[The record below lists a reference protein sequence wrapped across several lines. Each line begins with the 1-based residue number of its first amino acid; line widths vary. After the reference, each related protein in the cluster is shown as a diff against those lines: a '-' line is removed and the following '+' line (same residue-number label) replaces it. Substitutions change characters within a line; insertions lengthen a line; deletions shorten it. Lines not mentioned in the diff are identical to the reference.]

1 MEKNS
6 PTLDPMSETLS
17 LITAA
22 FDRLKIRYAVGGSMA
37 SSARGVWRST
47 LDVDLIAAIQPAQ
60 VAALVGELGSAWY
73 ADPET
78 IRGSIEAGRSFNV
91 IYLPR
96 VMKVDI
102 FPATEEF
109 HQKELE
115 RATLVPLGLG
125 QVPCPVTT
133 AEDILLAKLRWYRD
147 GGQVSDRQW
156 SDIVGLI
163 SNNLAFDWDYLK
175 SWAVRLQVEDLLTR
189 AIADV
194 NRDQPL

>member
-1 MEKNS
+1 M
-6 PTLDPMSETLS
+6 DPLSETLS

-47 LDVDLIAAIQPAQ
+47 LDVDLVVAIRAPQAAAF
-60 VAALVGELGSAWY
+60 VTELGSGWY
-73 ADPET
+73 ADLEL
-78 IRGSIEAGRSFNV
+78 IRASIEAGRSFNV
-91 IYLPR
+91 IYMPR

-109 HQKELE
+109 HQRQLE
-115 RATLVPLGLG
+115 RATLVPLGLA
-125 QVPCPVTT
+125 QVPCAVAT

-163 SNNLAFDWDYLK
+163 SNNLTFDWDYLK
-175 SWAVRLQVEDLLTR
+175 SWAARLQVEDLLTR
-189 AIADV
+189 AIVDA

>member
-1 MEKNS
+1 
-6 PTLDPMSETLS
+6 
-17 LITAA
+17 
-22 FDRLKIRYAVGGSMA
+22 MA

-47 LDVDLIAAIQPAQ
+47 LDVDLVAAIQPAQ
-60 VAALVGELGSAWY
+60 VEALVRELGPAWY

-91 IYLPR
+91 IYLPQ

-125 QVPCPVTT
+125 QVPCSVAT

-163 SNNLAFDWDYLK
+163 SNNPALDSEYVN
-175 SWAVRLQVEDLLTR
+175 SWAVRLGVASLLDR
-189 AIADV
+189 ARTQAE
-194 NRDQPL
+194 

>member
-6 PTLDPMSETLS
+6 PALDPLSETLS

-22 FDRLKIRYAVGGSMA
+22 FDRLKISYAVGGSMA

-47 LDVDLIAAIQPAQ
+47 LDVDLVAAIQPAQ
-60 VAALVGELGSAWY
+60 VAALVGELGPAWY

-96 VMKVDI
+96 VIKVDI
-102 FPATEEF
+102 FPAAGEF

-125 QVPCPVTT
+125 QVPCSVAT

-156 SDIVGLI
+156 SDIAGLI
-163 SNNLAFDWDYLK
+163 SNNLSLDWDYLK
-175 SWAVRLQVEDLLTR
+175 LWAARLRVEDLLAR

-194 NRDQPL
+194 KRAR